1 MKRLVI
7 STLSALA
14 LSSLVAPAFASE
26 IAVAKSKTASNIN
39 EITPFA
45 LVSGSYQGR
54 FTNQGI
60 PAFHAFLRA
69 VRTDRIEAEDLVQ
82 SAIAAGRLSEDTL
95 NDSSYLNSVDAL
107 LDGLDKN

>member
-26 IAVAKSKTASNIN
+26 IAIAKGKTNSNIN
-39 EITPFA
+39 EITPFN

-60 PAFHAFLRA
+60 PAFHAFLQA
-69 VRTDRIEAEDLVQ
+69 VRTERIEAEDLVQ
-82 SAIAAGRLSEDTL
+82 SAIAAGRLSENTL
-95 NDSSYLNSVDAL
+95 NDSSYLNAVDAL
-107 LDGLDKN
+107 LDDLDKN

>member
-14 LSSLVAPAFASE
+14 LSSLFAPAFASE
-26 IAVAKSKTASNIN
+26 IAAANRQNTNNIN
-39 EITPFA
+39 EITPFN

-60 PAFHAFLRA
+60 PAFHAFLQA
-69 VRTDRIEAEDLVQ
+69 IRTDRIEAEDLVQ

-95 NDSSYLNSVDAL
+95 NDTVYLNAVDGL

>member
-26 IAVAKSKTASNIN
+26 IAVANHKTTHNLK
-39 EITPFA
+39 EITPFN

-60 PAFHAFLRA
+60 PSFNAFLQA
-69 VRTDRIEAEDLVQ
+69 IRTDRIEAEDLVQ
-82 SAIAAGRLSEDTL
+82 SAISVGRLSEETL

>member
-1 MKRLVI
+1 MKRLVL
-7 STLSALA
+7 STLSTLA
-14 LSSLVAPAFASE
+14 LSSLVTPAFASE
-26 IAVAKSKTASNIN
+26 IAAANRNTTHNIN
-39 EITPFA
+39 EITPFN

-60 PAFHAFLRA
+60 PAFHAFLQA
-69 VRTDRIEAEDLVQ
+69 VRTERIEAEDLVQ

-95 NDSSYLNSVDAL
+95 NDTAYLNSVDAL